1 MFNVLPLT
9 QQQRKH
15 HTKSRSGRHS
25 LERQAPLP
33 LPAST
38 TLPYLANEMS
48 DEDSPGSD
56 ACPSPMSVDTDFLD
70 DIVDSYHLATPL
82 TDMYGWESVW
92 CEKLAMEQSTD
103 SQGDMV
109 LPSVRLDRA

>member
-9 QQQRKH
+9 QQRRKH